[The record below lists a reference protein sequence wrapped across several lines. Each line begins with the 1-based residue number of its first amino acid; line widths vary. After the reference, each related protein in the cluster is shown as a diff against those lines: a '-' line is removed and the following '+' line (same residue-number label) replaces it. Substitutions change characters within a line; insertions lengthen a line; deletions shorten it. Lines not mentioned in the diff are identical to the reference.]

1 MHVKH
6 SPCISALLV
15 SLSSSLKIE
24 CGVVNLP
31 WKYLLKQL
39 LSHVRC
45 TCSLTPGV
53 HFQPFQ
59 LVLPAEVKPD
69 GSSARRSQTTGHL
82 VVCMPKVGDGTGVRF
97 ASGYVGSRGYL
108 TCQGW
113 VGLLIQVLLAEK
125 AQKAIPSS
133 SGGRTKT
140 QENREWDWAWA
151 GPRWLV
157 LPGVLVSRQLALPLQ
172 TRAWV
177 GVGLCKSQ
185 GSSSKSVTG
194 WSVLSLPI
202 TVRGDAVIL
211 GMCLNS
217 KHWAYHVCDMGQ
229 IMNLSRP
236 LCPN

>member
-6 SPCISALLV
+6 SPCISVLV
-15 SLSSSLKIE
+15 NLSSSLKIE
-24 CGVVNLP
+24 CGVLNLS

-97 ASGYVGSRGYL
+97 ASRYVGSCRHL
-108 TCQGW
+108 SCQGW
-113 VGLLIQVLLAEK
+113 VRLLIQVLLAEK
-125 AQKAIPSS
+125 ARKAIPSS
-133 SGGRTKT
+133 SSGRTKT
-140 QENREWDWAWA
+140 QENRGWDWDWA
-151 GPRWLV
+151 GPRV
-157 LPGVLVSRQLALPLQ
+157 TDPARSSCLPAAGLASADQ
-172 TRAWV
+172 RAWV
-177 GVGLCKSQ
+177 GVGLCKLQ

-217 KHWAYHVCDMGQ
+217 KHWAYHVCDLGQ
-229 IMNLSRP
+229 IMDLSRP